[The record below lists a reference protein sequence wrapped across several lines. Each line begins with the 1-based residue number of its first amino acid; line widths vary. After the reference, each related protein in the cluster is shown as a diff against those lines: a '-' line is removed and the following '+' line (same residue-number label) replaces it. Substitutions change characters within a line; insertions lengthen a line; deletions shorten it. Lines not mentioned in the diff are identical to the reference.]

1 MALVLADRV
10 KETTTTTG
18 TADFVLSGADTG
30 FQTFAAGV
38 GANNTTYYAVAL
50 GSDFEIGLGTL
61 SANGLTLAR
70 TTVLQSSNSDTKV
83 SFAAGSKFVF
93 VTYPAD
99 KAVLTDATQTLTNK
113 TLNSPTFV
121 TPVLGTP
128 SSGTATNLTGLP
140 LSTGVTGTLSVSNG
154 GTSLTTLT
162 ANNVLLGNG
171 TSAPT
176 FVAPSTAGNVL
187 TSTGTTWSST
197 APSAGGITY
206 TTVKTANY
214 TAANND
220 GVQTNTTAGAFTVT
234 LPATPSNGNQ
244 VIVVDSF
251 NTWGTNNLTIGRN
264 GSTIEGVA
272 EDLVCDITG
281 VSVQCVYNGTT
292 WDIFAQVGGAG
303 GSVVSGPAS
312 STDNA
317 IARFDGTTG
326 KIIQNSVVTI
336 ADTTGNVSGV
346 GALSTTGVISAVISG
361 GTANPGNSFWFSD
374 NSASAMIYARQNGA
388 GDLFA
393 LSAGATEQF
402 RVTAAGVA
410 QVASGVKFPATQS
423 ASADANTLDDYEEGT
438 FTVTTNGDGTGAF
451 SAQTG
456 EYTKIG
462 NICIVR
468 IIFSVSTNFTS
479 PGIGGLPFTVAGS
492 SSVSNT
498 GFIGSVITSSSNES
512 PVTAQAETSS
522 TSVYLFVG
530 SNNGNA
536 HEPNTTN
543 ATYRLS
549 IVYRTA

>member
-61 SANGLTLAR
+61 SSDGLTLAR

-234 LPATPSNGNQ
+234 LPATPANGTQ
-244 VIVVDSF
+244 VFVVDSF

-303 GSVVSGPAS
+303 GLVVSGPAS

-317 IARFDGTTG
+317 IARFDSTTG
-326 KIIQNSVVTI
+326 KIIQNSVVTV
-336 ADTTGNVSGV
+336 ADTTGNVAGV
-346 GALSTTGVISAVISG
+346 GTLSLATTLGVG
-361 GTANPGNSFWFSD
+361 GATP
-374 NSASAMIYARQNGA
+374 SASG
-388 GDLFA
+388 
-393 LSAGATEQF
+393 
-402 RVTAAGVA
+402 
-410 QVASGVKFPATQS
+410 SGISFPATQS
-423 ASADANTLDDYEEGT
+423 ASSDANTLDDYEEGT
-438 FTVTTNGDGTGAF
+438 WTPEMSFGNDTTGITYSTQVGTY
-451 SAQTG
+451 
-456 EYTKIG
+456 EKIG
-462 NICIVR
+462 RQVTLRCHICFTNNGSGSGIAKLSGFPFTTLSGSNPPASLS
-468 IIFSVSTNFTS
+468 IFTDVTLSGTYFASAVPQPSVTFAYFRMSDAYMTETNFTNTAN
-479 PGIGGLPFTVAGS
+479 FT
-492 SSVSNT
+492 
-498 GFIGSVITSSSNES
+498 FMTSY
-512 PVTAQAETSS
+512 A
-522 TSVYLFVG
+522 
-530 SNNGNA
+530 
-536 HEPNTTN
+536 
-543 ATYRLS
+543 
-549 IVYRTA
+549 I

>member
-10 KETTTTTG
+10 KETTATTG
-18 TADFVLSGADTG
+18 TTDFVLSGADTG
-30 FQTFAAGV
+30 FQTFSAGV

-61 SANGLTLAR
+61 SSDGLTLAR
-70 TTVLQSSNSDTKV
+70 TTVLQSSNSDNKV
-83 SFAAGSKFVF
+83 SFAAGSKYVF

-121 TPVLGTP
+121 TPILGTP
-128 SSGTATNLTGLP
+128 QSGVLTNATGLP
-140 LSTGVTGTLSVSNG
+140 LSTGVTGTLPVGNG
-154 GTSLTTLT
+154 GTGATTLT
-162 ANNVLLGNG
+162 LNNVILGNG
-171 TSAPT
+171 TSA
-176 FVAPSTAGNVL
+176 VQLIAPSTAGNVL
-187 TSTGTTWSST
+187 TSNGTTWSST

-214 TAANND
+214 TATNND
-220 GVQTNTTAGAFTVT
+220 GVQTNTTSGAFTVT

-317 IARFDGTTG
+317 IARFDSTTG

-336 ADTTGNVSGV
+336 ADTTGNVAGV
-346 GALSTTGVISAVISG
+346 GTLSLGTTLGVG
-361 GTANPGNSFWFSD
+361 GATP
-374 NSASAMIYARQNGA
+374 SASGA
-388 GDLFA
+388 GI
-393 LSAGATEQF
+393 T
-402 RVTAAGVA
+402 
-410 QVASGVKFPATQS
+410 FPATQS
-423 ASADANTLDDYEEGT
+423 ASSDANTLDDYEEGNWT
-438 FTVTTNGDGTGAF
+438 PVVNGQ
-451 SAQTG
+451 SQTG
-456 EYTKIG
+456 QTCRYIKIG
-462 NICIVR
+462 KIVQ
-468 IIFSVSTNFTS
+468 ISGDVTFSFTGS
-479 PGIGGLPFTVAGS
+479 SGGSLSGLPFTTQTGSQSAIAVAYTTGGAM
-492 SSVSNT
+492 T
-498 GFIGSVITSSSNES
+498 GFVVTDNSTTMTLYNE
-512 PVTAQAETSS
+512 
-522 TSVYLFVG
+522 
-530 SNNGNA
+530 NNGVVFL
-536 HEPNTTN
+536 TGQRFIFTG
-543 ATYRLS
+543 TYIS
-549 IVYRTA
+549 AN